1 MVEMI
6 NELARYLFS
15 SKHFSS
21 EEGLTDSIFI
31 HISSTVFEPMGNM
44 SNFHFS
50 NVLELQ
56 STAPGFVR
64 PEVCSVLETPSKKK
78 IKNYEYKIKYQII
91 YLFTIKR
98 NHNKLQICKS

>member
-78 IKNYEYKIKYQII
+78 LKIMNIKLSTKLYI
-91 YLFTIKR
+91 YL
-98 NHNKLQICKS
+98 